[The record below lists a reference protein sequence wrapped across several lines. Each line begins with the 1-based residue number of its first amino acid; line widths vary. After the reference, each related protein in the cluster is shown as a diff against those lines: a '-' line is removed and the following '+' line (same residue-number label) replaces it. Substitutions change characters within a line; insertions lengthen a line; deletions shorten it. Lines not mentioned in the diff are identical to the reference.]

1 MSFKG
6 TIAWMA
12 PEIIRNEVCSEKVD
26 VYSFGVV
33 LWELCNL
40 LNIKTILNFKF

>member
-1 MSFKG
+1 
-6 TIAWMA
+6 MA

-33 LWELCNL
+33 LWELC
-40 LNIKTILNFKF
+40 KFFEQNQQQKFF